1 MDGKISM
8 YKPDVS
14 LFDGLDDVVSVD
26 SSIEYD
32 TLMLSEDTEVIQDW
46 DSSWGDTLYILVYR
60 TLNESGLPDS
70 DWMIKTATNSFGEE
84 IDLSGDVTELVEE
97 YLIDKG
103 D

>member
-1 MDGKISM
+1 M

-60 TLNESGLPDS
+60 TLNEAGLPDS